1 MTPGR
6 RHACNKGARDACGAF
21 PLAALCVCLAVG
33 ASPASEA
40 SPIAPTEVISAK
52 GLEGFVKAER
62 LPLPSAPFL
71 AKGRAVWAED
81 CQNCHGGDPIVGAP
95 KITST
100 KNWAKRI
107 DKGLPALFAQAKQG
121 FLGPTYK
128 EMPARG
134 GNSDLSDAEV
144 EAAVAFMV
152 WTSGGAA
159 EVEAWLAARAP

>member
-1 MTPGR
+1 MTRRG
-6 RHACNKGARDACGAF
+6 RHAPKSGARRVSGAF
-21 PLAALCVCLAVG
+21 PLAAVCACLAC
-33 ASPASEA
+33 AAAQASEA
-40 SPIAPTEVISAK
+40 GPTAPAEVISSK
-52 GLEGFVKAER
+52 GLKGFVKAER
-62 LPLPSAPFL
+62 LPLPAAPFL

-107 DKGLPALFAQAKQG
+107 DKGLPTLFAQAKQG

-134 GNSDLSDAEV
+134 GNPDLSDEEV